1 MAQAKRKIEPLFH
14 LTKRTDIPTWKAW
27 VIRIAAIVAAFILSG
42 VICAILTKG
51 QEFGGYYVEMINGA
65 FGTPRRILVLF
76 NNWAILLLIAVALA
90 PAFKMK
96 FWNIGAEGQVLV
108 GALAC
113 VFIIKHFGGKVAEG
127 GLIILMLLAAMIL
140 GGLWGVLPAIF
151 KARWNTNETLFTL
164 MMNYIATQLVLF
176 AINIWEPGGSGTI
189 GILDYGSYSPSLKQV
204 MVGISNPEYI
214 INAILITVITVAVFF
229 YIKYSKH
236 GYELTVV
243 GESVN
248 TAKYIGVNVR
258 KTIIRTMLL
267 SGVLC
272 GICGWF
278 LVAGSPTPTVN
289 ASLVGGRGF
298 TAILVAWLGQLNPFI
313 MMGTAFLVV
322 FMQAGAAQ
330 SATAFNIGDSS
341 AFSGVLIG
349 VFFLIVIAAEFLVN
363 YNVVFRHKEK
373 KATKA
378 KDDALS
384 NLMGGVVDK
393 HDEAQEDIIT
403 QEEFEEK
410 LEEMGT
416 EFFEQTI
423 SEAKQKEEEADDTFI
438 LAKEDKVVKE
448 NTDDKDIENN
458 EDKKEDD

>member
-27 VIRIAAIVAAFILSG
+27 VIRIVAIVTAFLISG

-51 QEFGGYYVEMINGA
+51 KQFGGYYVEMINGA
-65 FGTPRRILVLF
+65 FGTERRILVLF
-76 NNWAILLLIAVALA
+76 NSWSILLLIAIALA

-108 GALAC
+108 GSLAC
-113 VFIIKHFGGKVAEG
+113 VFMIKHFGGKIADG
-127 GLIILMLLAAMIL
+127 GLIVLMLLAAIVA
-140 GGLWGVLPAIF
+140 GGVWGVLPAIF
-151 KARWNTNETLFTL
+151 KAKWNTNETLFTL

-189 GILDYGSYSPSLKQV
+189 GILNYGSYSPALKQV

-214 INAILITVITVAVFF
+214 INAVLITVITVVIFF

-313 MMGTAFLVV
+313 MMVTSFLVV
-322 FMQAGAAQ
+322 FMERGSAQA
-330 SATAFNIGDSS
+330 ATSFNIGDSA

-363 YNVVFRHKEK
+363 YNVVFKRKEK
-373 KATKA
+373 KATVA
-378 KDDALS
+378 KDDS
-384 NLMGGVVDK
+384 
-393 HDEAQEDIIT
+393 QEKIIS

-410 LEEMGT
+410 LEEIGT

-423 SEAKQKEEEADDTFI
+423 TEAKQKEEEADDTFV
-438 LAKEDKVVKE
+438 LSKEDREVKE
-448 NTDDKDIENN
+448 DIDNK